1 MESEDFLRR
10 FLSKNSEVRLE
21 LDLSRRGL
29 TSIPEG
35 LPLLTEVEVLKLSH
49 NPLKTLPQSLG
60 NLVHL
65 KQLELGK
72 CGLTAAGSLVLTQL
86 TSLVE
91 LDLSENVVKTLPQD
105 FSKLKLLKKLDLSS
119 CGITE
124 LGPGIGELTS
134 LEVLK
139 LSGNKIKTLP
149 QDLSNLKLLMI
160 LYLRNC
166 ELTELGPGIGEL
178 TSLKELNLSGNKIKT
193 LPQDLSNLKLLIK
206 LNLRN
211 CKLRELGPGIGELT
225 SLKELNLSGN
235 KIKTLPQDLSN
246 LKLLMI
252 LDLSNCELTELWPG
266 IGELTSLKEL
276 NLSGNKIK
284 TLPQDLSNL
293 KLLMILDL
301 SNCELTEL
309 WPGIGE
315 LTSLKVLYLSGKKIK
330 TLPQDLSNL
339 KLLMIL
345 DLSNCELTELGPG
358 IGELTSLKV
367 LNLSGN
373 KIKTLPQDLSNLK
386 LLIKLNLS
394 NCELTELG
402 PGIGELTSLK
412 ELNLSGNKIKTLPQ
426 DLSNLKLLMI
436 LDLSNCELTELW
448 PGIGELT
455 SLKVLYLSGKKI
467 KTLPQDLS
475 NLKLL
480 MILDLSNCELTELW
494 PGIGELT
501 SLKELNL
508 SGNKIKTL
516 PQDLSKLKLLKELN
530 LSSCGI
536 TELGRDIGELTS
548 LVRLNL
554 EYYSGLEYLPF
565 SVLNLKHLCFLH
577 VDGTSLRQP
586 PLEVCKQGVVAVFSY
601 LADIRLAKAVHQKV
615 VLLGCSGAGKTSLAH
630 TLVNGIPSCVQREDR
645 TIVLDRI
652 AWEATMGEKNLS
664 ICMIDFGGSEW
675 YKIVHHLFI
684 DGNALFF
691 VVVNLAEYSHD
702 NFERDI
708 GSWLKLLLTRVSGP
722 HWRLV
727 ATHADEC
734 TADDIDAKC
743 KAVKES
749 VMCVYEREGLDIGES
764 FEILVISSETM
775 YGVSKV
781 QEEVMSFVNLNGKV
795 IPESWLKL
803 FKQLQS
809 PGNKGRPYFRFEEV
823 MAVDEKIRR
832 EGAKNLFAR
841 LVFASTSRKKSSLE
855 SIAFFQDIGAI
866 LWYRY
871 TPQLSQFIFHDPE
884 YLTSLLKAVF
894 TERLET
900 ESLRYA
906 NFMSTFSE
914 GSFDEAKNNLLER
927 GVISRDLLKCLWKR
941 KHKDLSEEVVTAM
954 IDLFMQMDFCYALD
968 TVEDQVTSIRF
979 PWFLADEIPDDPELQ
994 QILRG
999 PSAATESHRITFEY
1013 EFLSICPPPMYEK
1026 FSVRMHR
1033 KIHDQT
1039 NRRDWKGG
1047 FQAEIYES
1055 RLVVQKF
1062 HRALE
1067 TVISFTVEGEN
1078 VLELW
1083 KVLIEAKE
1091 VMQNVMAEWPGL
1103 KPGIHYRT
1111 FILCPH
1117 CVRQCV
1123 KRPFRYPGEN
1133 VDKSCPAEQ
1142 LWMKCQRSSQTGKVP
1157 ACLVFRT
1164 DGES

>member
-1 MESEDFLRR
+1 MESEDFLRQ
-10 FLSKNSEVRLE
+10 FLSKNSESRLE

-35 LPLLTEVEVLKLSH
+35 LPLLTEVEALTLSH
-49 NPLKTLPQSLG
+49 NPLKTLPQSFG

-65 KQLELGK
+65 KQLELCH

-86 TSLVE
+86 TSLEE
-91 LDLSENVVKTLPQD
+91 LDLSGNKIKTLPQD
-105 FSKLKLLKKLDLSS
+105 LSKLKLLKKVHLSF
-119 CGITE
+119 CQLTE

-134 LEVLK
+134 LKVLNLSGNK
-139 LSGNKIKTLP
+139 IKTLPQNLSNLKLLMILYLSNCELTKLGPGIGELSNSLKVLNLSGNKIKTLP

-178 TSLKELNLSGNKIKT
+178 TSLGKLDLSGNKIKT
-193 LPQDLSNLKLLIK
+193 LPQDLSNLKLLM
-206 LNLRN
+206 NLDLSN
-211 CKLRELGPGIGELT
+211 CELTELGPGIGELT
-225 SLKELNLSGN
+225 SLEVLNLSGN

-246 LKLLMI
+246 LKLLMN
-252 LDLSNCELTELWPG
+252 LDLRNCELTELGPG
-266 IGELTSLKEL
+266 IGELTSLEVL
-276 NLSGNKIK
+276 DLSGNKIK

-293 KLLMILDL
+293 KLL
-301 SNCELTEL
+301 
-309 WPGIGE
+309 
-315 LTSLKVLYLSGKKIK
+315 K
-330 TLPQDLSNL
+330 TLF
-339 KLLMIL
+339 LLDCRI
-345 DLSNCELTELGPG
+345 TELGPG
-358 IGELTSLKV
+358 IGELTSLE
-367 LNLSGN
+367 
-373 KIKTLPQDLSNLK
+373 
-386 LLIKLNLS
+386 KLNLS
-394 NCELTELG
+394 R
-402 PGIGELTSLK
+402 
-412 ELNLSGNKIKTLPQ
+412 
-426 DLSNLKLLMI
+426 
-436 LDLSNCELTELW
+436 
-448 PGIGELT
+448 
-455 SLKVLYLSGKKI
+455 
-467 KTLPQDLS
+467 
-475 NLKLL
+475 
-480 MILDLSNCELTELW
+480 
-494 PGIGELT
+494 
-501 SLKELNL
+501 
-508 SGNKIKTL
+508 NKIKTL

-536 TELGRDIGELTS
+536 TELGPDIGELTS
-548 LVRLNL
+548 LVCLNL
-554 EYYSGLEYLPF
+554 EYNSGLEYLPF
-565 SVLNLKHLCFLH
+565 SALNLKHLCFLH
-577 VDGTSLRQP
+577 VDGTMLRQP

-601 LADIRLAKAVHQKV
+601 FADIRLAKAIHQKV
-615 VLLGCSGAGKTSLAH
+615 VLLGCSGAGKTSLAQ

-652 AWEATMGEKNLS
+652 AWEPTKGEKNLS

-702 NFERDI
+702 SFERDI

-734 TADDIDAKC
+734 IADDIDAKC

-749 VMCVYEREGLDIGES
+749 VMCVYEREGLEIGES
-764 FEILVISSETM
+764 FEILVISSKTM

-781 QEEVMSFVNLNGKV
+781 QEEVMSFVDLHGKV

-809 PGNKGRPYFRFEEV
+809 PDNKGRPYFRFEEV
-823 MAVDEKIRR
+823 MAVDEEIRR
-832 EGAKNLFAR
+832 EGAKKFFAR

-855 SIAFFQDIGAI
+855 SILAFFHDIGAI

-914 GSFDEAKNNLLER
+914 GSFGEAKNNLLER
-927 GVISRDLLKCLWKR
+927 GVISRDLLECLWKR
-941 KHKDLSEEVVTAM
+941 KHKDLSDEVVTAM

-1091 VMQNVMAEWPGL
+1091 VMQNVMAEWPGI
-1103 KPGIHYRT
+1103 KRGIHYRT

-1123 KRPFRYPGEN
+1123 KRPFRYPGEY
-1133 VDKSCPAEQ
+1133 VDRSCPAEQ

-1157 ACLVFRT
+1157 ACLVFHT